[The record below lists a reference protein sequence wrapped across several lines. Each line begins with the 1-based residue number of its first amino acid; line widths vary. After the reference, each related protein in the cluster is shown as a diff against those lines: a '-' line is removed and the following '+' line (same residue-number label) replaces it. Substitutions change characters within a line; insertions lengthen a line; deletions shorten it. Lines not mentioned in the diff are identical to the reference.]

1 MPEIK
6 IGKGDVAD
14 LQATIEN
21 EQDSAIQ
28 DLAGQ
33 IATDKADIKSATEI
47 RTQEASIFSAE
58 EKDLVETIN
67 TLERASG
74 IIAKGMN
81 GGAALAQINKAT
93 PLIEVQSHGAA
104 AEHLRHG
111 WPEFDSSGADAFRW
125 QGFWYSTSS
134 HVSEPKWRRRGHSE
148 QAPRGCT
155 DPAR

>member
-67 TLERASG
+67 TVERASG
-74 IIAKGMN
+74 IITKE
-81 GGAALAQINKAT
+81 QINKAT
-93 PLIEVQSHGAA
+93 SLIEVQSHGAA
-104 AEHLRHG
+104 AEFLCHG
-111 WPEFDSSGADAFRW
+111 WPEFDSAVADAFRW
-125 QGFWYSTSS
+125 QGFLYSTSS

>member
-1 MPEIK
+1 MLEIK

-33 IATDKADIKSATEI
+33 IATDKADIKSAAEI

-67 TLERASG
+67 TL
-74 IIAKGMN
+74 
-81 GGAALAQINKAT
+81 Q
-93 PLIEVQSHGAA
+93 
-104 AEHLRHG
+104 
-111 WPEFDSSGADAFRW
+111 
-125 QGFWYSTSS
+125 
-134 HVSEPKWRRRGHSE
+134 
-148 QAPRGCT
+148 
-155 DPAR
+155 

>member
-28 DLAGQ
+28 DFAGQ

-67 TLERASG
+67 TL
-74 IIAKGMN
+74 
-81 GGAALAQINKAT
+81 Q
-93 PLIEVQSHGAA
+93 
-104 AEHLRHG
+104 
-111 WPEFDSSGADAFRW
+111 
-125 QGFWYSTSS
+125 
-134 HVSEPKWRRRGHSE
+134 
-148 QAPRGCT
+148 
-155 DPAR
+155 

>member
-58 EKDLVETIN
+58 EKDLVETVN
-67 TLERASG
+67 TLKRASG
-74 IIAKGMN
+74 IIAKEMS
-81 GGAALAQINKAT
+81 GGAARLGTDQ
-93 PLIEVQSHGAA
+93 
-104 AEHLRHG
+104 
-111 WPEFDSSGADAFRW
+111 
-125 QGFWYSTSS
+125 QGY
-134 HVSEPKWRRRGHSE
+134 PI
-148 QAPRGCT
+148 
-155 DPAR
+155 D

>member
-21 EQDSAIQ
+21 EQDSAIH

-33 IATDKADIKSATEI
+33 IATDKADIKSVTGI

-67 TLERASG
+67 TL
-74 IIAKGMN
+74 
-81 GGAALAQINKAT
+81 Q
-93 PLIEVQSHGAA
+93 
-104 AEHLRHG
+104 
-111 WPEFDSSGADAFRW
+111 
-125 QGFWYSTSS
+125 
-134 HVSEPKWRRRGHSE
+134 
-148 QAPRGCT
+148 
-155 DPAR
+155 